1 MIDSHCHLND
11 ERFEEDLE
19 TVLDNAHA
27 VNVTRAVVVGYDVA
41 SSASGVDIAQNDSGK
56 VDLHAVVGVSSHE
69 AATWYEEAGDRIR
82 EMLTERRVVGL
93 GETGFDYYYPTPS
106 KADQERSLVAQLAI
120 ANEAG
125 VPVVFHLR
133 DAAED
138 FFKVLDREEHS
149 SGGVLHCFTGDEKA
163 MRMGIERGLFVSFS
177 GIVTFKKATD
187 LQEVAKKTPIENLL
201 VETDAPYLAP
211 VPYRGKRCEPCHVVE
226 TAKKVAD
233 LKGIPYPEFERR
245 MEENL
250 VKLFPRMADTGL
262 V

>member
-11 ERFEEDLE
+11 ERFQEDLE
-19 TVLDNAHA
+19 PVLERAHEA
-27 VNVTRAVVVGYDVA
+27 NVNRAVIVGYDLE
-41 SSASGVDIAQNDSGK
+41 SSRRGLEIAQQESGCI
-56 VDLHAVVGVSSHE
+56 DLYAVVGVSSHE
-69 AATWYEEAGDRIR
+69 AASWSDDSGEPIR
-82 EMLTERRVVGL
+82 QMLSKDRVVGL

-120 ANEAG
+120 ANDLG

-133 DAAED
+133 DAADD
-138 FFKVLDREEHS
+138 FFKVLDREKHS

-187 LQEVAKKTPIENLL
+187 LQEVAMKTPIESLL

-211 VPYRGKRCEPCHVVE
+211 VPYRGKRCEPCHVVQ

-233 LKGIPYPEFERR
+233 LKGIPYADFERR

-250 VKLFPRMADTGL
+250 VRLFPGIGDRGA
-262 V
+262 